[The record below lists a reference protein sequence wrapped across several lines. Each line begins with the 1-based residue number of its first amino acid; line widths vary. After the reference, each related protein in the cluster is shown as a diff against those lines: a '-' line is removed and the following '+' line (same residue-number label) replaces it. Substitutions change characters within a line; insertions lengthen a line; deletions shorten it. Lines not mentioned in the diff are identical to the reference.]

1 MLYNA
6 QSRGKAAVTN
16 ATVQRYGGQDLGT
29 SPHIAVL
36 GSCKVGNF
44 VVTLPLLRAL
54 RRRYPLAQ
62 VDFWGSEATRD
73 FEEALCCGDA
83 PLLNW
88 RISWD
93 QPKDDAFQQLA
104 AAAQSRRSEAS
115 SGAGPLDLVIN
126 CDGFNPLTQ
135 VLASWLR
142 PRWVA
147 GGSLAANGRQTL
159 GWGPHPYQ
167 GFLADDDW
175 DSTDFVERYRGLFHS
190 NYIAELLCR
199 MAFLE
204 PSPQELEQI
213 DLPWVPP
220 AFPVPPVLIHCTTTR
235 EAKIWP
241 FDRWA
246 AVLRWCA
253 DQGIGVGLVGAP
265 PARQAEEYHAGDGES
280 ELLAAFGT
288 AGDQPEPGRPLVD
301 LRGRTSLIQLAGAC
315 RAARAVVSVD
325 AGPLHIAAATGTA
338 VLAVVGNDADGLGA
352 SPIRLW
358 LPRARELERTVSL
371 AHCSGCEAQRFRNDG
386 CVSDSQ
392 HCMEGVDP
400 QQVIH
405 WLAKVVT

>member
-6 QSRGKAAVTN
+6 PLRATVAVSK
-16 ATVQRYGGQDLGT
+16 ATVQRYSGEDLGT
-29 SPHIAVL
+29 TPHIAVL

-54 RRRYPLAQ
+54 RRRYPQAQ

-73 FEEALCCGDA
+73 FEEALCSGDP

-93 QPKDDAFQQLA
+93 QSTDDTFAQLA
-104 AAAQSRRSEAS
+104 AAAGQRSEPS
-115 SGAGPLDLVIN
+115 GGAGPLDLVIN

-147 GGSLAANGRQTL
+147 GGSLNANGRQAL
-159 GWGPHPYQ
+159 GWGSHPYQ

-175 DSTDFVERYRGLFHS
+175 DAPGFLKRYPGLFHS

-204 PSPQELEQI
+204 PSAQELEQI

-220 AFPVPPVLIHCTTTR
+220 TFAVPPVLIHCTTTR
-235 EAKIWP
+235 AAKIWP

-253 DQGIGVGLVGAP
+253 ARGIGVGLVGAP

-280 ELLAAFGT
+280 QLLATFG
-288 AGDQPEPGRPLVD
+288 ASGDQPEPGRPLVD

-338 VLAVVGNDADGLGA
+338 VLAVVGNDTDSVGA

-358 LPRARELERTVSL
+358 LPRARQLARTVSQ

-400 QQVIH
+400 QQVIE
-405 WLAKVVT
+405 WLTLTLS